1 MIKTSETVLLPRSAA
16 SILRTMADR
25 IERGEIQDIHV
36 ISHQEL
42 DNNISTGAISIQV
55 NAVDRPAR
63 TRYRMHVDGAQRLTK
78 EAAGESA

>member
-1 MIKTSETVLLPRSAA
+1 MIKTSETVVIPRSAV

-25 IERGEIQDIHV
+25 IERGEIHDIHV
-36 ISHQEL
+36 ISNQEL
-42 DNNISTGAISIQV
+42 EDNISTGAISIQV

-63 TRYRMHVDGAQRLTK
+63 ARYRMHMDGAQRLTK